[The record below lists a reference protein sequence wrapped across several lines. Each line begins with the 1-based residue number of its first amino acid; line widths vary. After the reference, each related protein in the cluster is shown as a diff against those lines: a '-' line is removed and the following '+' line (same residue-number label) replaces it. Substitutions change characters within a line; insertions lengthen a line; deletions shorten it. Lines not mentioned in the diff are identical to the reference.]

1 MKNTKIL
8 SLLLF
13 IQCSCG
19 SGEDTQLILKK
30 ASQVHLEA
38 VSIKKTVDSILVYE
52 GGKRFD
58 MVIADS
64 INVVATEWEKGLIE
78 VPGFKEAHGHHHH
91 SHEHD
96 VPKMT
101 NKEMHE
107 YQVLSRDAI
116 KGILSDLEKIR
127 R

>member
-1 MKNTKIL
+1 MRNTNTFSIF
-8 SLLLF
+8 LLTLVS
-13 IQCSCG
+13 CSN
-19 SGEDTQLILKK
+19 GEDTQLILQK
-30 ASQVHLEA
+30 ANQAHLEA

-52 GGKRFD
+52 GGKKFD

-78 VPGFKEAHGHHHH
+78 VPGFEEAHEHHHH
-91 SHEHD
+91 SHEHE

-101 NKEMHE
+101 EKELYE

>member
-8 SLLLF
+8 IFILV

-30 ASQVHLEA
+30 ANQAHLEA

-64 INVVATEWEKGLIE
+64 MNVVATEWEKGLIE
-78 VPGFKEAHGHHHH
+78 VPGFDVSHGHHHH
-91 SHEHD
+91 SDEHD
-96 VPKMT
+96 APKMT
-101 NKEMHE
+101 EKEMYE

-116 KGILSDLEKIR
+116 KGILIDLEKIR